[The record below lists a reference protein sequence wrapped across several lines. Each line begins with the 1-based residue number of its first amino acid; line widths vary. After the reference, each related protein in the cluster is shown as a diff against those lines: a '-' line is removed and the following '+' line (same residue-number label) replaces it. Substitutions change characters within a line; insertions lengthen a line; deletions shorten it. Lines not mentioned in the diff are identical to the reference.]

1 MGMVLGLDGW
11 SSYFLADYLY
21 DDRLVILKILLLTI
35 IKAESP
41 RYTII
46 EKNDEST
53 GRKVLE
59 KLRGTTNVIKL
70 INQIKSIKID
80 FL

>member
-1 MGMVLGLDGW
+1 MVLGLDGW
-11 SSYFLADYLY
+11 PSYFLADYLY
-21 DDRLVILKILLLTI
+21 NDRLVVFKILLLTM

-70 INQIKSIKID
+70 INQINSIKID

>member
-1 MGMVLGLDGW
+1 M
-11 SSYFLADYLY
+11 
-21 DDRLVILKILLLTI
+21 

-70 INQIKSIKID
+70 INQINSFKID

>member
-1 MGMVLGLDGW
+1 MVLDFDSW
-11 SSYFLADYLY
+11 SGHFPAHYLY
-21 DDRLVILKILLLTI
+21 NNRLVILKILLLTI

-59 KLRGTTNVIKL
+59 KLRGTTNVINL
-70 INQIKSIKID
+70 IDQINSRKID